1 MLFAVTHILGELLR
15 PISLLVIVTTL
26 GLLSLHRR
34 IGRVLITL
42 GALGLFA
49 LMILPVQQWLLMPLE
64 DRFVRPLPPDHVDGI
79 IVLGGAVDPVI
90 STERGIPSLNAAA
103 ERMTE
108 FVALSR
114 RYPAARLLF
123 TGGIGTVMPDVEPEA
138 VAAREL
144 FSELGLPPER
154 VIYEDR
160 SRTTYEN
167 AVFSRELAQ
176 PRPGET
182 WLLVTSA
189 AHMPRSVGVFR
200 HVGWTVIPWPTS
212 YKTVHAVLPS
222 ITEPFSGRMGELDTA
237 VHEWVGLVAYRLT
250 GKSDDLFPAPLTVP

>member
-1 MLFAVTHILGELLR
+1 MLFAVTHIIGELLR
-15 PISLLVIVTTL
+15 PISLLVIVTTV
-26 GLLSLHRR
+26 GLLSLDRR
-34 IGRVLITL
+34 IGRFLLTL

-64 DRFVRPLPPDHVDGI
+64 DRFTRPLAPDHVDGVV
-79 IVLGGAVDPVI
+79 VLGGAVNPVI

-114 RYPAARLLF
+114 RYPSARLVF
-123 TGGIGTVMPDVEPEA
+123 TGGIGTVMPGVETEA
-138 VAAREL
+138 VVAREL
-144 FSELGLPPER
+144 FTELGLPPER

-167 AVFSRELAQ
+167 AAYSRDLVK
-176 PRPGET
+176 PKPGET

-189 AHMPRSVGVFR
+189 GHMPRSVGVFR
-200 HVGWTVIPWPTS
+200 HVGWTVVPWPTG

-222 ITEPFSGRMGELDTA
+222 ITEPFSSRMDELDTA
-237 VHEWVGLVAYRLT
+237 VHEWVGLLVYRLT
-250 GKSDDLFPAPLTVP
+250 GKSDELFPAP